1 MAIDWGLTHWG
12 VEDLYLLAPVA
23 AAMVA
28 GGLIGIE
35 RTYHGHP
42 AGFRTHILVCMT
54 SCVLMLAA
62 MHQAS
67 WGFVALPEQRLVI
80 DPTRMAHGILTGI
93 GFLCAGVIFRER
105 FSVHGL
111 TTAASLWTTSAIGV
125 MFGVGLW
132 KLGLIGA
139 GATLLVL
146 AILRFL
152 DARLP
157 HVGVLDVTLRWTR
170 GAAPGEGTLRDLLAD
185 SGLRPVRIGHVVS
198 PDGQIHEQH
207 VKARGPMPLRVDHL
221 SGRLAERDGLAGFS
235 VMPRDD

>member
-1 MAIDWGLTHWG
+1 MVNVDWGLIW
-12 VEDLYLLAPVA
+12 PVA
-23 AAMVA
+23 SAMTA

-62 MHQAS
+62 MHQSTWA
-67 WGFVALPEQRLVI
+67 FTALPGQSVVI
-80 DPTRMAHGILTGI
+80 DPTRMSHGLLTGI
-93 GFLCAGVIFRER
+93 GFLCAGVIFREG

-111 TTAASLWTTSAIGV
+111 TTAASLWTTSAIGM
-125 MFGVGLW
+125 MFGVGMLH
-132 KLGLIGA
+132 LALVAA

-157 HVGVLDVTLRWTR
+157 HVGVMDVTLRWTR
-170 GAAPGEGTLRDLLAD
+170 EMAPPEGTLRRLLED
-185 SGLRPVRIGHVVS
+185 SGLKAVRIGHVLS
-198 PDGQIHEQH
+198 PDGAIHEHH
-207 VKARGPMPLRVDHL
+207 VKARGPMPLNVDGL
-221 SGRLAERDGLAGFS
+221 VSRLGGQSGLAGFS

>member
-1 MAIDWGLTHWG
+1 MDWGLI
-12 VEDLYLLAPVA
+12 APVA
-23 AAMVA
+23 AAMTA

-62 MHQAS
+62 MHQSS
-67 WGFVALPEQRLVI
+67 WGFALLPDQRLVI

-93 GFLCAGVIFRER
+93 GFLCAGVIFREG

-111 TTAASLWTTSAIGV
+111 TTAASLWTTSAVGV
-125 MFGVGLW
+125 MFGVGMW
-132 KLGLIGA
+132 DLGLIAG

-157 HVGVLDVTLRWTR
+157 HVGVMDVTLRWMR
-170 GAAPGEGTLRDLLAD
+170 EAVPGEPTLRALLDD
-185 SGLRPVRIGHVVS
+185 SGLRAVRIGHVVS
-198 PDGQIHEQH
+198 HDGLFHEH
-207 VKARGPMPLRVDHL
+207 HIKARGPMPLNVAGL
-221 SGRLAERDGLAGFS
+221 STRLGQQTGLAGFS